1 MCLLLSIL
9 VRGAATYLHII
20 LMASFVNWRLQSC
33 VDDTACAQHKDS
45 DHPLSVRRYGLTTLE
60 AIPDADWKCTGRGN
74 VRPTGDKTSAQM
86 TMGLLP
92 TAQHYGLIPMPTAKT
107 LRYPGLCALLIQWL
121 QLCIPDAA
129 NFEFTT
135 IQLTRNMRSKPHYDI
150 NNVGL
155 SYGVCFGQYTGG
167 ELFVQDDCGSSRHK
181 LEEDVAVHNRVRHRR
196 GDEVVGDAHAVHLS
210 ACASAQPLPSRWESI
225 QLVCC
230 IFLFS
235 FKHASREY

>member
-1 MCLLLSIL
+1 
-9 VRGAATYLHII
+9 
-20 LMASFVNWRLQSC
+20 
-33 VDDTACAQHKDS
+33 
-45 DHPLSVRRYGLTTLE
+45 
-60 AIPDADWKCTGRGN
+60 
-74 VRPTGDKTSAQM
+74 
-86 TMGLLP
+86 
-92 TAQHYGLIPMPTAKT
+92 MPTAKT